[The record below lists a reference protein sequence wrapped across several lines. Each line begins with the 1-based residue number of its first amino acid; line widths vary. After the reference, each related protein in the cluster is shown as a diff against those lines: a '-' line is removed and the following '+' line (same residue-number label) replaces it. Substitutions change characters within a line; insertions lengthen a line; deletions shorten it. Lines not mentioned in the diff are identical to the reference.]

1 MDVVQILLSLSLGLG
16 LAAACGFRVF
26 IPPLMMGVGSR
37 LDLYKLEGSFVWVDD
52 TWAIAIFAVSTLLEI
67 GGYFIPWIDNLLD
80 AVATPA
86 AIIGGIF
93 VTSASLEGELDPSA
107 QWTLSVIAGGS
118 VSGVIQLGTVATRAI
133 STGTTGGLANPIISL
148 LEAVASILCI
158 LISLFLV
165 AIIPIVIIFLIWKS
179 IGYIQITKKK
189 SLFKNKRQNID
200 RFSFSTMYR
209 LRSKEFFIS

>member
-1 MDVVQILLSLSLGLG
+1 MDVLQILLSLSLGLG

-26 IPPLMMGVGSR
+26 IPPLVMGVGSR

-52 TWAIAIFAVSTLLEI
+52 TWAIAIFAVATLLEI

-80 AVATPA
+80 TVATPA

-179 IGYIQITKKK
+179 IGYIQITKKEVAVQK
-189 SLFKNKRQNID
+189 
-200 RFSFSTMYR
+200 
-209 LRSKEFFIS
+209 

>member
-1 MDVVQILLSLSLGLG
+1 MDVIQILLSLSLGLG

-52 TWAIAIFAVSTLLEI
+52 TWAIAIFAVATLLEI

-158 LISLFLV
+158 LISLFLL

-179 IGYIQITKKK
+179 IGYIQITKKEVAVQK
-189 SLFKNKRQNID
+189 
-200 RFSFSTMYR
+200 
-209 LRSKEFFIS
+209 

>member
-1 MDVVQILLSLSLGLG
+1 MDVVQIVLSLSLGLG

-52 TWAIAIFAVSTLLEI
+52 NWAIAIFAVATLLEI

-179 IGYIQITKKK
+179 IGYIQITKKGVAVQK
-189 SLFKNKRQNID
+189 
-200 RFSFSTMYR
+200 
-209 LRSKEFFIS
+209 

>member
-37 LDLYKLEGSFVWVDD
+37 LDLYSLEGSFVWVDD
-52 TWAIAIFAVSTLLEI
+52 TWAIAIFTVATLLEV

-80 AVATPA
+80 TVATPA

-93 VTSASLEGELDPSA
+93 VTSASLEGELGPSA

-118 VSGVIQLGTVATRAI
+118 VSGVIQLGTVATRAV
-133 STGTTGGLANPIISL
+133 STGTTGGLANPVISL
-148 LEAVASILCI
+148 IEAVASVLCI

-165 AIIPIVIIFLIWKS
+165 AIIPIVIFFLIWKS
-179 IGYIQITKKK
+179 IGYIKITKKEITAQK
-189 SLFKNKRQNID
+189 
-200 RFSFSTMYR
+200 
-209 LRSKEFFIS
+209 

>member
-1 MDVVQILLSLSLGLG
+1 MDVLQILLSLSLGLG

-52 TWAIAIFAVSTLLEI
+52 TWAIAIFAVATLLEI

-80 AVATPA
+80 TVATPA

-179 IGYIQITKKK
+179 IGYIQITKKEVAVQK
-189 SLFKNKRQNID
+189 
-200 RFSFSTMYR
+200 
-209 LRSKEFFIS
+209 

>member
-52 TWAIAIFAVSTLLEI
+52 NWAIAIFAVATLLEI

-80 AVATPA
+80 TVATPA

-93 VTSASLEGELDPSA
+93 VTSASLEGELDSSA

-179 IGYIQITKKK
+179 IRYIQITKKEITVQK
-189 SLFKNKRQNID
+189 
-200 RFSFSTMYR
+200 
-209 LRSKEFFIS
+209 

>member
-52 TWAIAIFAVSTLLEI
+52 TWAIAIFAVASLLEI

-179 IGYIQITKKK
+179 IGYIQITKKEVAVQK
-189 SLFKNKRQNID
+189 
-200 RFSFSTMYR
+200 
-209 LRSKEFFIS
+209 

>member
-1 MDVVQILLSLSLGLG
+1 MGVVQILLSLSLGLG

-52 TWAIAIFAVSTLLEI
+52 TWAIAIFAVATLLEI

-179 IGYIQITKKK
+179 IGYIQITKKEVAVQK
-189 SLFKNKRQNID
+189 
-200 RFSFSTMYR
+200 
-209 LRSKEFFIS
+209 

>member
-37 LDLYKLEGSFVWVDD
+37 LDLYNLEGSFVWVDD
-52 TWAIAIFAVSTLLEI
+52 TWAIAIFAVATLLEI

-86 AIIGGIF
+86 AIIGGNF
-93 VTSASLEGELDPSA
+93 GTSASLEGELDPSA

-165 AIIPIVIIFLIWKS
+165 AIIPIIIIFLIWKS
-179 IGYIQITKKK
+179 IGYIQITKKEIAVQK
-189 SLFKNKRQNID
+189 
-200 RFSFSTMYR
+200 
-209 LRSKEFFIS
+209 

>member
-37 LDLYKLEGSFVWVDD
+37 LDLYSLEGSFVWVDD
-52 TWAIAIFAVSTLLEI
+52 TWAIAIFTVATLLEI

-80 AVATPA
+80 TVATPA

-165 AIIPIVIIFLIWKS
+165 AIIPIVIIFLIWNS
-179 IGYIQITKKK
+179 IGYIQITKKEVAVQK
-189 SLFKNKRQNID
+189 
-200 RFSFSTMYR
+200 
-209 LRSKEFFIS
+209 

>member
-52 TWAIAIFAVSTLLEI
+52 TWAIAIFAVATLLEI

-158 LISLFLV
+158 LISFLLV

-179 IGYIQITKKK
+179 IGYIQITKKEVAVQK
-189 SLFKNKRQNID
+189 
-200 RFSFSTMYR
+200 
-209 LRSKEFFIS
+209 

>member
-37 LDLYKLEGSFVWVDD
+37 FDLYKLEGSFVWVDD
-52 TWAIAIFAVSTLLEI
+52 TWAIAIFAVATLLEI

-93 VTSASLEGELDPSA
+93 VTSASLEGELDSSA

-179 IGYIQITKKK
+179 IGYIQITKKEVAVQK
-189 SLFKNKRQNID
+189 
-200 RFSFSTMYR
+200 
-209 LRSKEFFIS
+209 

>member
-37 LDLYKLEGSFVWVDD
+37 LDLYSLEGSFVWVED
-52 TWAIAIFAVSTLLEI
+52 TWAIAIFTVATLLEI

-80 AVATPA
+80 TVATPA

-93 VTSASLEGELDPSA
+93 VTSASLEGELDSSA

-118 VSGVIQLGTVATRAI
+118 VSGVIQLGTVATRAV
-133 STGTTGGLANPIISL
+133 STGTTGGLANPVISL
-148 LEAVASILCI
+148 IEAVASILCI

-165 AIIPIVIIFLIWKS
+165 AIIPIVIFFLIWKS
-179 IGYIQITKKK
+179 IGYIQITKKETAAQK
-189 SLFKNKRQNID
+189 
-200 RFSFSTMYR
+200 
-209 LRSKEFFIS
+209 

>member
-52 TWAIAIFAVSTLLEI
+52 TWAIAIFAVATLLEI

-93 VTSASLEGELDPSA
+93 VTSASLEGELDSSA

-179 IGYIQITKKK
+179 IGYIQITKKEVAVQK
-189 SLFKNKRQNID
+189 
-200 RFSFSTMYR
+200 
-209 LRSKEFFIS
+209 

>member
-52 TWAIAIFAVSTLLEI
+52 TWAIAIFAVATLLEI

-179 IGYIQITKKK
+179 IGYIQITKKEVVVQK
-189 SLFKNKRQNID
+189 
-200 RFSFSTMYR
+200 
-209 LRSKEFFIS
+209 

>member
-1 MDVVQILLSLSLGLG
+1 MDIVQILLSLSLGLG

-37 LDLYKLEGSFVWVDD
+37 LDLYNLEGSFVWVDD
-52 TWAIAIFAVSTLLEI
+52 TWAIAIFAVATLLEI

-80 AVATPA
+80 TVATPA

-107 QWTLSVIAGGS
+107 QWALSVIAGGS

-165 AIIPIVIIFLIWKS
+165 ATIPIVIIFLIWKS
-179 IGYIQITKKK
+179 IGYIQITKKEITVQK
-189 SLFKNKRQNID
+189 
-200 RFSFSTMYR
+200 
-209 LRSKEFFIS
+209 

>member
-37 LDLYKLEGSFVWVDD
+37 LDLYSLEGSFVWVDD
-52 TWAIAIFAVSTLLEI
+52 AWAIAIFTVATLLEI

-80 AVATPA
+80 TVATPA

-107 QWTLSVIAGGS
+107 QWTISVIAGGS
-118 VSGVIQLGTVATRAI
+118 VSGVIQLGTVATRVV
-133 STGTTGGLANPIISL
+133 STGATGGLANPVISL
-148 LEAVASILCI
+148 IEAVASILCI

-165 AIIPIVIIFLIWKS
+165 AIIPIVIFFLIWKS
-179 IGYIQITKKK
+179 VGSIKITKKEIAAQK
-189 SLFKNKRQNID
+189 
-200 RFSFSTMYR
+200 
-209 LRSKEFFIS
+209 

>member
-52 TWAIAIFAVSTLLEI
+52 TWAIAIFAVATLLEI

-93 VTSASLEGELDPSA
+93 VTSASLEGELDPSV

-179 IGYIQITKKK
+179 IGYIQITKKEVVVQK
-189 SLFKNKRQNID
+189 
-200 RFSFSTMYR
+200 
-209 LRSKEFFIS
+209 

>member
-52 TWAIAIFAVSTLLEI
+52 TWAIAIFAVATLLEI

-80 AVATPA
+80 TIATPA

-189 SLFKNKRQNID
+189 VAVQK
-200 RFSFSTMYR
+200 
-209 LRSKEFFIS
+209 

>member
-52 TWAIAIFAVSTLLEI
+52 TWAIAIFAVATLLEI

-133 STGTTGGLANPIISL
+133 STGTTGGLANPLISL
-148 LEAVASILCI
+148 LEAVASIVCI
-158 LISLFLV
+158 ILSLFLV
-165 AIIPIVIIFLIWKS
+165 VIIPFVIIFLVWKA
-179 IGYIQITKKK
+179 IEYIRKTRNEAAILK
-189 SLFKNKRQNID
+189 
-200 RFSFSTMYR
+200 
-209 LRSKEFFIS
+209 

>member
-37 LDLYKLEGSFVWVDD
+37 LDLYSLEGSFVWVDD
-52 TWAIAIFAVSTLLEI
+52 TWAIAIFTVATLLEI

-80 AVATPA
+80 TVATPA

-107 QWTLSVIAGGS
+107 QWTLSVISGGS
-118 VSGVIQLGTVATRAI
+118 VSGVIQLGTVATRAV
-133 STGTTGGLANPIISL
+133 STGTTGGLANPVISL
-148 LEAVASILCI
+148 IEAVASILCI

-165 AIIPIVIIFLIWKS
+165 AIIPIIIFFLIWKS
-179 IGYIQITKKK
+179 IGYIQIT
-189 SLFKNKRQNID
+189 R
-200 RFSFSTMYR
+200 
-209 LRSKEFFIS
+209 KEITAQK